1 MRDLRRRY
9 KLLNPLRPKTIIA
22 LRQRRPIKRPRPIR
36 TRLARAIIAAILPK
50 LNSERKIG
58 KHQPSPKKAS
68 RHLFQ
73 HPFEEGGGA
82 LFGIKVSVVS
92 K

>member
-1 MRDLRRRY
+1 
-9 KLLNPLRPKTIIA
+9 
-22 LRQRRPIKRPRPIR
+22 
-36 TRLARAIIAAILPK
+36 LARAIIAAILPK

-82 LFGIKVSVVS
+82 LFGIKVSVVP